1 MVSTPFQTIG
11 PFFNPRMLRPGDN
24 DLTRAGANGTKAA
37 GDVIDIGGCVMQAD
51 GTPINCA
58 LVEIWQAD
66 AEGRYA
72 GASGEAGSRDAG
84 FKGFGRALTRH
95 DGRYSFRTVKPG
107 SVAGPG
113 NAPQAPHILVSVFAA
128 GLLRRVVTRIYF
140 PDEPLNESD
149 PVLGTVDDPAA
160 RETLFAVPQG
170 DRSYSF
176 DIVLRGERQT
186 AFFTD

>member
-1 MVSTPFQTIG
+1 MASTPFQTIG

-24 DLTRAGANGTKAA
+24 DLIRAGANKGRAA
-37 GDVIDIGGCVMQAD
+37 GEVIDIGGCVMQAD
-51 GTPINCA
+51 GSPINCA

-66 AEGRYA
+66 AEGRYPA
-72 GASGEAGSRDAG
+72 GPADHG

-95 DGRYSFRTVKPG
+95 DGRYGFRTVKPG
-107 SVAGPG
+107 SVPGPG

-128 GLLRRVVTRIYF
+128 GLLRRLVTRIYF
-140 PDEPLNESD
+140 PDEPLNEVD
-149 PVLGTVDDPAA
+149 PVLGTVDDPIA